1 MYKTINQGSTGF
13 TFFPPFCFSLGAGDR
28 GSGGKVGGEGVNEQT
43 AIYRHVGTDV
53 EISTEK

>member
-13 TFFPPFCFSLGAGDR
+13 TFFPPFCFSLGT
-28 GSGGKVGGEGVNEQT
+28 GGKVGGEGVNEQT